1 MRCEVLRPHPRV
13 ILHSLDNHKAAF
25 RRSCSQDKSVLPGC
39 PCDAVDRGAEIQP
52 EHQILPII
60 VRVAFPDAYLAI
72 VAARCDYTLV
82 LRMRPAD
89 LPDRPFM
96 RLKRHLSTLLSI
108 ISHTANLQEALAV
121 TARDLCAIVVELAII
136 DVILML
142 SVHAEDIVLRGWR
155 RLLAAI
161 DRLLLSLPVVRLL
174 RWLHHLVLILILLL
188 GSIPAHRLLL
198 KLLSVHFF
206 LSCQY

>member
-1 MRCEVLRPHPRV
+1 
-13 ILHSLDNHKAAF
+13 
-25 RRSCSQDKSVLPGC
+25 
-39 PCDAVDRGAEIQP
+39 
-52 EHQILPII
+52 
-60 VRVAFPDAYLAI
+60 
-72 VAARCDYTLV
+72 
-82 LRMRPAD
+82 
-89 LPDRPFM
+89 M

-188 GSIPAHRLLL
+188 GSVPAHRLLL